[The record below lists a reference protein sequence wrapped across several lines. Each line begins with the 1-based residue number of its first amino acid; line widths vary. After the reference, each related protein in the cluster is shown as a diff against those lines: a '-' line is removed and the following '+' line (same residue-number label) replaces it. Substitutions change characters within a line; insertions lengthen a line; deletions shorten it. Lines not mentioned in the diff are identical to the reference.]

1 MSRSLVSALAGVL
14 TLSALPAAG
23 WAAGP
28 KNVVFLAAPDTT
40 GAKKL
45 VERLEQAVR
54 DDLIWIESYTIVARD
69 VRGRLDV
76 KEDWQRKPPAALP
89 PGFGAGMIG
98 LAAVLGAVA
107 GLLVERGENAGIGF
121 IAGSGAAPTRKPDW
135 PGAPPVW
142 PEDFIIGPD
151 PAPGGG
157 GGTGGTAVSAGDV
170 LIVAALPDPAG
181 ADAGAETVTLLNVS
195 GTAVTLNQWAIADAA
210 GGREALQGQL
220 AAGDAVRV
228 KLSNGV
234 QLSNRG
240 DTLRLVDGGGAI
252 IDQVAYQGTQVHT
265 GRTITFPR

>member
-1 MSRSLVSALAGVL
+1 MWPKLFRRLV
-14 TLSALPAAG
+14 P
-23 WAAGP
+23 
-28 KNVVFLAAPDTT
+28 FLAT
-40 GAKKL
+40 GAADL
-45 VERLEQAVR
+45 NGFDAWLREDPVNRDDALFLLDRLEHGNLHDVITA
-54 DDLIWIESYTIVARD
+54 SGHTIQ
-69 VRGRLDV
+69 L
-76 KEDWQRKPPAALP
+76 
-89 PGFGAGMIG
+89 
-98 LAAVLGAVA
+98 
-107 GLLVERGENAGIGF
+107 
-121 IAGSGAAPTRKPDW
+121 T
-135 PGAPPVW
+135 VW

-195 GTAVTLNQWAIADAA
+195 GTAVTLNQWAIAAAA